1 MKVKDMN
8 NPPPPSPTPEAGRA
22 ALKALL
28 ADRSLLPALKA
39 LHAEL
44 GDTFNLAFP
53 GFRAVV
59 LAGPEASRFVLVEA
73 RKSLVWRNP
82 ADPVTKLLRH
92 GLLVEDGESHAEL
105 RRKISPMLHKRM
117 LPVYLGKMLRST
129 DQVLEAWEP
138 GSTVDMLVEMRRVA
152 LLIIIDS
159 LFDVDFSPHLDRL
172 FPAILKMLAYIS
184 PGVWLV
190 WPKAPRIGYKRAI
203 QQVDEY
209 LYGLIAERRASGT
222 GGEDLLS
229 RLAAD
234 PEMTDDLIRDQML
247 TMLIAGHDTSTALLA
262 WALGLMG
269 KHPQVLQRAVD
280 EVDQVMG
287 IDLPSLE
294 HMDQLQYL
302 GQVIDETLRIY
313 PPIHIGNRHLA
324 EDLDFQG
331 YRLPAGRRLMYSIY
345 ATHHDEKHWNNPE
358 QFDPDRFAP
367 GVKPQPYTFVP
378 FGGGPR
384 NCIGAAFAQ
393 VEAKVVLARILQR
406 FKLRLLQEDFRVY
419 MGATLEPRPGV
430 LMQVSPRR

>member
-8 NPPPPSPTPEAGRA
+8 NLPPPSPTPEAGRA

-39 LHAEL
+39 LHSEL

-73 RKSLVWRNP
+73 RKSLIWRNP

-92 GLLVEDGESHAEL
+92 GLLVEDGQSHDEL
-105 RRKISPMLHKRM
+105 RRKISPTLHKRM
-117 LPVYLGKMLRST
+117 LPVYLEKMLHST
-129 DQVLEAWEP
+129 DQVLDAWAP
-138 GSTVDMLVEMRRVA
+138 GSSRDMLVEMRRVA

-159 LFDVDFSPHLDRL
+159 LFDVDFSPDLDRL

-190 WPKAPRIGYKRAI
+190 WPAAPRLGYSRAI
-203 QQVDEY
+203 QKVDEY
-209 LYGLIAERRASGT
+209 LFGLIAARRASGT

-280 EVDQVMG
+280 EVDRVMG
-287 IDLPSLE
+287 TDLPSLE

-302 GQVIDETLRIY
+302 GQVVDETLRIY

-331 YRLPAGRRLMYSIY
+331 YTPAGRAQIDVLDLR
-345 ATHHDEKHWNNPE
+345 HP
-358 QFDPDRFAP
+358 
-367 GVKPQPYTFVP
+367 
-378 FGGGPR
+378 PR
-384 NCIGAAFAQ
+384 
-393 VEAKVVLARILQR
+393 
-406 FKLRLLQEDFRVY
+406 
-419 MGATLEPRPGV
+419 
-430 LMQVSPRR
+430 

>member
-1 MKVKDMN
+1 MKVKDMKHT
-8 NPPPPSPTPEAGRA
+8 PPPSPTPEAGRA

-92 GLLVEDGESHAEL
+92 GLLVEDGESHDEL
-105 RRKISPMLHKRM
+105 RRKISPTLHKRM
-117 LPVYLGKMLRST
+117 LPVYLEKMLRGT
-129 DQVLEAWEP
+129 DQVLEAWEA
-138 GSTVDMLVEMRRVA
+138 GSSRDMLVEMRRVA

-190 WPKAPRIGYKRAI
+190 WPKAPRIGYSRAI

-280 EVDQVMG
+280 EVDRVIG
-287 IDLPSLE
+287 TDLPSLE

-302 GQVIDETLRIY
+302 GQVVDETLRIY

>member
-1 MKVKDMN
+1 MKVKDMKHT
-8 NPPPPSPTPEAGRA
+8 PPPSPTPEAGRA

-92 GLLVEDGESHAEL
+92 GLLVEDGESHDEL
-105 RRKISPMLHKRM
+105 RRKISPTLHKRM
-117 LPVYLGKMLRST
+117 LPVYLEKMLRGT
-129 DQVLEAWEP
+129 DQMLEAWEP
-138 GSTVDMLVEMRRVA
+138 GSSRDMLVEMRRVA

-159 LFDVDFSPHLDRL
+159 LFDVDFSPDLDRL

-190 WPKAPRIGYKRAI
+190 WPEAPRIGYSRAI

-280 EVDQVMG
+280 EVDRVIG
-287 IDLPSLE
+287 TDLPSLE

-302 GQVIDETLRIY
+302 GQVVDETLRIY

-331 YRLPAGRRLMYSIY
+331 YHLPAGRRLMYSIY

-406 FKLRLLQEDFRVY
+406 FKLSLLQEDFRVY

>member
-1 MKVKDMN
+1 MN

-39 LHAEL
+39 LHSEL

-73 RKSLVWRNP
+73 RKSLIWRNP

-92 GLLVEDGESHAEL
+92 GLLVEDGESHDEL
-105 RRKISPMLHKRM
+105 RRKISPTLHKRM

-129 DQVLEAWEP
+129 DQVLDAWAP
-138 GSTVDMLVEMRRVA
+138 GSSQDMLVEMRRVA

-190 WPKAPRIGYKRAI
+190 WPEAPRIGYSRAI

-222 GGEDLLS
+222 EGEDLLS

-269 KHPQVLQRAVD
+269 KHPQVLQRAFD
-280 EVDQVMG
+280 EVDRVIG
-287 IDLPSLE
+287 TDLPSLE

-302 GQVIDETLRIY
+302 GQVVDETLRIY

-324 EDLDFQG
+324 EDLNFQG
-331 YRLPAGRRLMYSIY
+331 YHLPAGRRLMYSIY
-345 ATHHDEKHWNNPE
+345 ATHHDEKHWTNPE

-430 LMQVSPRR
+430 RMQVSPRR

>member
-1 MKVKDMN
+1 MSIL
-8 NPPPPSPTPEAGRA
+8 PPPSPTPAAGRA

-39 LHAEL
+39 LHSEL
-44 GDTFNLAFP
+44 GDTFDLAFP

-73 RKSLVWRNP
+73 RRSLVWRNP

-92 GLLVEDGESHAEL
+92 GLLVEDGESHDEL
-105 RRKISPMLHKRM
+105 RRKISPSLHKRM

-129 DQVLEAWEP
+129 DQVMDTWEP
-138 GSTVDMLVEMRRVA
+138 GHSLVMLVEMRRVA

-159 LFDVDFSPHLDRL
+159 LFDVDFSPDLDRL
-172 FPAILKMLAYIS
+172 FPAILRMLAFIS

-190 WPKAPRIGYKRAI
+190 WPAAPRLGFKRAI
-203 QQVDEY
+203 KQVDEY
-209 LYGLIAERRASGT
+209 LYGLSSARRASGSV
-222 GGEDLLS
+222 GEDMLS
-229 RLAAD
+229 KLVAD
-234 PEMTDDLIRDQML
+234 PEMSDDLIRDQML

-262 WALGLMG
+262 WALGLMA
-269 KHPQVLQRAVD
+269 KHPQVMQRTVA
-280 EVDQVMG
+280 E
-287 IDLPSLE
+287 IDRVIGKELPGLE

-313 PPIHIGNRHLA
+313 PPIHIGNRQMA

-345 ATHHDEKHWNNPE
+345 ATHHDGKHWSNPE
-358 QFDPDRFAP
+358 RFDPDRFAP
-367 GVKPQPYTFVP
+367 GQKPQPYTYVP

-393 VEAKVVLARILQR
+393 VEAKIVLARILQR
-406 FKLRLLQEDFRVY
+406 FELKLLQSDFRVY

-430 LMQVSPRR
+430 IMEASPRR